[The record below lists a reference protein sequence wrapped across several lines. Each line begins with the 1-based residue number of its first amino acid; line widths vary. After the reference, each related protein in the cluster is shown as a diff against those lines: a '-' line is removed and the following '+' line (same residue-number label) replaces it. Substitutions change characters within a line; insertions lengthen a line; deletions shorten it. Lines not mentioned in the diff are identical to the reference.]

1 MRFLEKIFQSISE
14 QVLPTA
20 CIVCEYHQKA
30 AICNNCLLSLHEK
43 VLCNYECCYQCG
55 IALHPSEIANQH
67 CEQCKRYPPY
77 FDASYCLDRYE
88 GSLQNALHQLK
99 YQKRLAYAVGL
110 AKAWNAILAQQL
122 INANAAYLLPVPLS
136 YKKLALRGFNQSW
149 EIARRIECGAHIQK
163 NPYTL
168 KRHHFSEQ
176 QAGNKRTDRNLAIQ
190 GMFYLE
196 ERHLELL
203 QDHSVIIF
211 DDVMTSGATLNEIAR
226 VLKDNGVKRVTN
238 WVLLRTSMPSTRN

>member
-1 MRFLEKIFQSISE
+1 M
-14 QVLPTA
+14 
-20 CIVCEYHQKA
+20 
-30 AICNNCLLSLHEK
+30 
-43 VLCNYECCYQCG
+43 
-55 IALHPSEIANQH
+55 
-67 CEQCKRYPPY
+67 
-77 FDASYCLDRYE
+77 
-88 GSLQNALHQLK
+88 HQLK

-136 YKKLALRGFNQSW
+136 SKKLALRGFNQSW

-163 NPYTL
+163 NPYAL
-168 KRHHFSEQ
+168 KRHHFSGQ

-238 WVLLRTSMPSTRN
+238 WVLLRTSIPSTRN